1 MHSMVL
7 WSFLTLGAG
16 VIVFVPLI
24 IDSGHRSLAYWLI
37 IPPLL
42 AGVLAACSNLRIW

>member
-7 WSFLTLGAG
+7 WPLLTMAAAAIAL
-16 VIVFVPLI
+16 VPTI
-24 IDSGHRSLAYWLI
+24 QDSGYRSLAYWLI

-42 AGVLAACSNLRIW
+42 AGVLAACSHMGIS

>member
-7 WSFLTLGAG
+7 WPVLSFA
-16 VIVFVPLI
+16 VAVFALVPTI
-24 IDSGHRSLAYWLI
+24 QDSGYRSLTYWLI

-42 AGVLAACSNLRIW
+42 AGVFAAWSHFGSS